1 MYTIVVKN
9 LLFGKWMNLL
19 IVWNCSGALGKLTP
33 LKREDPT
40 SLRNNGM
47 HSLIG
52 MFRYFWLN
60 FLRRDKRYLGLSIS
74 IFCHSKIVLLKK
86 QCV

>member
-1 MYTIVVKN
+1 MPPGLNHFLHLPEKLFLPICIPIVVKN

-33 LKREDPT
+33 LKREDPI

-47 HSLIG
+47 HSLVCLDI
-52 MFRYFWLN
+52 F
-60 FLRRDKRYLGLSIS
+60 GL
-74 IFCHSKIVLLKK
+74 IF
-86 QCV
+86 